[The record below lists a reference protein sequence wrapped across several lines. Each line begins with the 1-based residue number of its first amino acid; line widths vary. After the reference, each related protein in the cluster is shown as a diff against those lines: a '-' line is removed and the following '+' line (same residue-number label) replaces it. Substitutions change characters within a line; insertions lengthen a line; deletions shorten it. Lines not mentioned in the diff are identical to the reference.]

1 MNFLRPSDFDISK
14 LNIAIDPKRKNPSIG
29 YGEMQ
34 KAVAFV
40 TPEATTK
47 YPRVTGDGNFHE
59 GNPYCPASIDKASY
73 TLDLQDFKPEA
84 ESFLAAVDDID
95 EKLLKFFTENQKT
108 LLNRQNLSEQEVKML
123 QHRNVKHKDDGR
135 ALSLS
140 CRKFYTD
147 SVGNRRERKPLICD
161 TTGAVIPQGNVMP
174 GDRVRATMTSG
185 GIWIVNGKFGLHW
198 EFGDISL
205 ISRPEEEVQSH
216 VSAFQLASG
225 VCYEPITSNA

>member
-1 MNFLRPSDFDISK
+1 MNCLRPSDFDISK

-34 KAVAFV
+34 TAVAFV

-84 ESFLAAVDDID
+84 ESFLVAVDDID
-95 EKLLKFFTENQKT
+95 EKLLKFVTENQKA

-123 QHRNVKHKDDGR
+123 QHRNVKHKEHGQKIITL
-135 ALSLS
+135 A

-147 SVGNRRERKPLICD
+147 TVGNRRERKPLICD
-161 TTGAVIPQGNVMP
+161 ELGAVMTDGTILPN
-174 GDRVRATMTSG
+174 DIVRSTMTSG
-185 GIWIVNGKFGLHW
+185 AVWNFNGKFGLRW
-198 EFGDISL
+198 ELGDISL
-205 ISRPEEEVQSH
+205 VRRPEAPPPLAVH
-216 VSAFQLASG
+216 AFAVSSEA
-225 VCYEPITSNA
+225 